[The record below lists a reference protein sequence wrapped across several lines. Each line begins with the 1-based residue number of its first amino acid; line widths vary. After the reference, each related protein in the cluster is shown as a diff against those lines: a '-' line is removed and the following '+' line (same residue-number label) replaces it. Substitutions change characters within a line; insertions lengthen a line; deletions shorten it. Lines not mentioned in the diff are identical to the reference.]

1 MLVPDNQNHPER
13 PDLSKRHQIQNGSVK
28 NDSVKNDSI
37 QSAAHQS
44 DATLSK
50 TSLTPIVTLGQVVA
64 TPQALAALVAA
75 DVSPDSFLAR
85 HQRGD
90 WGDVGNEDQNAND
103 QALIE
108 GARLL
113 SVYTVPGSGQKI
125 WVITEWDRS
134 STTLLLPSE
143 Y

>member
-1 MLVPDNQNHPER
+1 MLTPENS
-13 PDLSKRHQIQNGSVK
+13 PS
-28 NDSVKNDSI
+28 
-37 QSAAHQS
+37 SASSS
-44 DATLSK
+44 DAPWDGAALA
-50 TSLTPIVTLGQVVA
+50 PIVPLGQVVA
-64 TPQALAALVAA
+64 TPQALAALIKA
-75 DVSPDSFLAR
+75 DVSPDVFLAR
-85 HQRGD
+85 HQSGD

-113 SVYTVPGSGQKI
+113 SVYTLPPEGNSQDGEVKV

-134 STTLLLPSE
+134 VTTLLLPSE